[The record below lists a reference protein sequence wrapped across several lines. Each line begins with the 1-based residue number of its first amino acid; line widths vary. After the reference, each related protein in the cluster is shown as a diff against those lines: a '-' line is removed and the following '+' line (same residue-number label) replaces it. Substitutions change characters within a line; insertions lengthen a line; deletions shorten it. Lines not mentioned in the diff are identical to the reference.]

1 MTTSHYIQ
9 QRKTTMTTWQDDNEL
24 FTLMRRE
31 LFTAVVGDILDTL
44 GYLHQFLP
52 PNIQPLRED
61 MVVLGRA
68 MPVLEADYFIHED
81 EAGQA
86 HLSQKPFGLMFEA
99 LDDLKPN
106 EVYVATGG
114 SARYAL
120 WGELMSTRAL
130 RLGSAGAV
138 LNGYS
143 RDTRGILH
151 LNFPTFSHGRYAQD
165 QGKRGKVVDFRVTV
179 EIGGVRIRPGDIVFG
194 DIDGVVIVPR
204 AVEQEAI
211 TRSLEK
217 VRKENLVKKALE
229 EGMSTVEAFARFGV
243 M

>member
-1 MTTSHYIQ
+1 
-9 QRKTTMTTWQDDNEL
+9 MTTWQDDNEL
-24 FTLMRRE
+24 FDLMRRK

-44 GYLHQFLP
+44 GLLHQFLP

-68 MPVLEADYFIHED
+68 MPVLEADYFIDTNED
-81 EAGQA
+81 GQT
-86 HLSQKPFGLMFEA
+86 HLSKKPFGLMFEA

-114 SARYAL
+114 TPRYAL
-120 WGELMSTRAL
+120 WGELMSTRAM
-130 RLGSAGAV
+130 RLGSSGAV

-143 RDTRGILH
+143 RDTRGILK

-165 QGKRGKVVDFRVTV
+165 QSKRGKVVDFRVTV
-179 EIGGVRIRPGDIVFG
+179 EIGGIPIRPGDIVFG
-194 DIDGVVIVPR
+194 DVDGVVIVPR

-211 TRSLEK
+211 TRALEK
-217 VRKENLVKKALE
+217 VHKENLVKRALE
-229 EGMSTVEAFARFGV
+229 EGMSTVEAFAKFGV